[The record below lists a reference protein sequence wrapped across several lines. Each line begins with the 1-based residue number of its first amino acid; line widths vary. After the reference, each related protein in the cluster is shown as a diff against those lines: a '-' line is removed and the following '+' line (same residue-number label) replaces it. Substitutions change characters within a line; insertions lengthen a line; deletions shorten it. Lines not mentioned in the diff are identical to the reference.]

1 MGRFAEKVDKWRK
14 NYHAF
19 REDPDSYFTAR
30 IFVSDMQ
37 DGERMIAF
45 LNPNQ
50 AMAYGITVHNKVS
63 IIRMDWEEIV
73 ADVSFSNRVTIWTI
87 AVSDELAKKYKIK
100 NLEMVGVS
108 LTEWASVTTNAIRK
122 KMRWEPVTYEE
133 IYSIIKDISENKLDD
148 TMMTYYV
155 SSSYFYPTT
164 DEETY
169 LTAKAMAECGAMFR
183 YPKWEIIADK
193 HCIGWVPGN
202 ETTMA
207 LIPLVASLGIKIPKN
222 FSKSITSPAATWEC
236 VNVLMNINFDKE
248 WIEKLVEKTN
258 CCLVWWGGLDLAP
271 ADDKLIR
278 VQYPLSMQSKAKVV
292 SSIMAKKYAMWVTHS
307 LIDIPV
313 WPTAKVT
320 NMKEAED
327 WKKRFEIVG
336 KKLWMKMSVQIT
348 QANEVIWNW
357 VWAVLQVREVLRVLQ
372 QHPDRPKDLE
382 DKIVFLWGKLIENIW
397 LVTGKSAMRLA
408 RHQLET
414 HAAWNKMKEII
425 AAQWWDPNVD
435 SESLKLGKYTYDVVA
450 EKDWKITWMDLHDI
464 NAVCRRLGCPI
475 IDEAGMYIYK
485 KLWSTVKKDEVIARL
500 YAQDEINLN
509 AGIKAIKEKNP
520 FQIWS
525 SLFSWEGSEG
535 GKVLKVISKV
545 ANKIKGKKKDETLH
559 NKNTKW
565 KND

>member
-1 MGRFAEKVDKWRK
+1 MGRLAKKFDLRRK
-14 NYHAF
+14 DYHAF

-30 IFVSDMQ
+30 VFVSDMQ
-37 DGERMIAF
+37 DGERMIVF
-45 LNPNQ
+45 INPNQ
-50 AMAYGITVHNKVS
+50 ALAYGITVHDKVS
-63 IIRMDWEEIV
+63 IIRLDWEEIV

-87 AVSDELAKKYKIK
+87 AVSDELAKRYNIK
-100 NLEMVGVS
+100 SLELVWVYLAES
-108 LTEWASVTTNAIRK
+108 ASTTWDAIRK
-122 KMRWEPVTYEE
+122 KMRWEKISYNE
-133 IYSIIKDISENKLDD
+133 ILAIIKDISENKLDD

-155 SSSYFYPTT
+155 ASSYFYPTT

-169 LTAKAMAECGAMFR
+169 LTAKAMAECGAMFK

-207 LIPLVASLGIKIPKN
+207 LIPLIASLWIKIPKN

-236 VNVLMNINFDKE
+236 VNVLMNINFDKK
-248 WIEKLVEKTN
+248 WIEELVEKTN

-271 ADDKLIR
+271 ADDKLIK

-320 NMKEAED
+320 SMKEALD
-327 WKKRFEIVG
+327 WKKRFLIVW

-348 QANEVIWNW
+348 EANEVIWNG

-397 LVTGKSAMRLA
+397 LASGKSAMNLA
-408 RHQLET
+408 RHQLQT
-414 HAAWNKMKEII
+414 GAARNKMKEII
-425 AAQWWDPNVD
+425 AAQWGNPDVT
-435 SESLKLGKYTYDVVA
+435 SESLELGKFTYDVVA
-450 EKDWKITWMDLHDI
+450 EKSWKIKAMDLHDV

-475 IDEAGMYIYK
+475 VDQAWMYIYK
-485 KLWSTVKKDEVIARL
+485 KVWSNVKKNEVIATL
-500 YAQDEINLN
+500 YAQDEINLK
-509 AGIKAIKEKNP
+509 AGIKRLKERNP
-520 FQIWS
+520 FQM
-525 SLFSWEGSEG
+525 
-535 GKVLKVISKV
+535 
-545 ANKIKGKKKDETLH
+545 
-559 NKNTKW
+559 
-565 KND
+565 